1 MSTQWQADGICWR
14 TSLRER
20 VAAVAAGL
28 ALVAALAAGV
38 APVSAGRSSSW
49 TPPDG
54 MFGSEVAWRTGVEP
68 MWDLGYTGAGI
79 DVAVIDT
86 GVNAVQGLDAGGKII
101 DGPDFSFDAD
111 DANLRHRDL
120 YGHGTAMASLVAG
133 DAPTDVELV
142 GSNNLAVGMAPDA
155 RIVNVKVGDGV
166 GAVDVSQVIAAID
179 WVVQHRNA
187 NGMNIRVMLLAF
199 DTDST
204 QDYLVDP
211 LAYAVENA
219 WHHGIT
225 VVVSAGNDG
234 RSASTLGA
242 PAIDPYVMAVS
253 AVAPFKGSRWK
264 VPNWASSGD
273 GVRDP
278 DVAMPGEQILAAAVP
293 GSYLVNAHPDAVF
306 DTPNGPV
313 IRGNGT
319 SQAAALA
326 AGVGGDAARGSS
338 RPHPRPG
345 QGRPDDHGQR
355 CRYQRQVRRSWSGRP
370 PPSLRHQRQRRRPDP
385 PQGHRPG
392 QPRSLPGQL
401 SRRPPG
407 RPAQRGDH
415 GLRRRLESRGVDR
428 GHRSGCGLQRF
439 HLVRRHLE
447 RRLVAR
453 GNLVRSHMVRS
464 HMVRSHLVRSHLVRS
479 HLVRSHLVRS
489 HLVRSHLVRS
499 HLVRSHLVRRDLVGG
514 DLVRQH
520 LELTSAADPNQNT
533 PAAPVTPT
541 QAPPARKRGLGP
553 KDGKKDGTT
562 PTPRRPRRS
571 RNART
576 CGDSAPPAC
585 IEQSTPSTRR
595 CAPGPSTQ
603 PSDSRPVE
611 APDDYWAQVV
621 SSSLADARLPSMV
634 SPVSEQRCRMLGLG
648 RSRS

>member
-326 AGVGGDAARGSS
+326 AGVAATLLEARPDLTPDQVKAALTTTAKDVGINVKFAGAGLVDLHPAFDTNVNGAVQTHPRATGLGSLEASRGSYHVGPQGDQLSGEITAFGDAWNPGAWTAATGQAAAYNGST
-338 RPHPRPG
+338 
-345 QGRPDDHGQR
+345 
-355 CRYQRQVRRSWSGRP
+355 WSG
-370 PPSLRHQRQRRRPDP
+370 
-385 PQGHRPG
+385 
-392 QPRSLPGQL
+392 
-401 SRRPPG
+401 
-407 RPAQRGDH
+407 ATW
-415 GLRRRLESRGVDR
+415 
-428 GHRSGCGLQRF
+428 SGG
-439 HLVRRHLE
+439 
-447 RRLVAR
+447 
-453 GNLVRSHMVRS
+453 SW
-464 HMVRSHLVRSHLVRS
+464 
-479 HLVRSHLVRS
+479 
-489 HLVRSHLVRS
+489 
-499 HLVRSHLVRRDLVGG
+499 
-514 DLVRQH
+514 
-520 LELTSAADPNQNT
+520 
-533 PAAPVTPT
+533 
-541 QAPPARKRGLGP
+541 LGATWS
-553 KDGKKDGTT
+553 GATWSGATWSGAT
-562 PTPRRPRRS
+562 WSGATWS
-571 RNART
+571 GAT
-576 CGDSAPPAC
+576 WSGATWSGATWSGATWSGATWSGATWSGATWSGATWSG
-585 IEQSTPSTRR
+585 STWS
-595 CAPGPSTQ
+595 
-603 PSDSRPVE
+603 
-611 APDDYWAQVV
+611 
-621 SSSLADARLPSMV
+621 
-634 SPVSEQRCRMLGLG
+634 
-648 RSRS
+648 